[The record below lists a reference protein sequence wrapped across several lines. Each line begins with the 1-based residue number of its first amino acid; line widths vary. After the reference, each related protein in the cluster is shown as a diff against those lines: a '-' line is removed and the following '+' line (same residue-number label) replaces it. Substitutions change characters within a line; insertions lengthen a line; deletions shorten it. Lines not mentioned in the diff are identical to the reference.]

1 MISLVR
7 TQGRG
12 EEGEAGGEG
21 KGEEGTME
29 E

>member
-7 TQGRG
+7 TQGRE
-12 EEGEAGGEG
+12 EEGEAGGGG
-21 KGEEGTME
+21 KGEKGTME